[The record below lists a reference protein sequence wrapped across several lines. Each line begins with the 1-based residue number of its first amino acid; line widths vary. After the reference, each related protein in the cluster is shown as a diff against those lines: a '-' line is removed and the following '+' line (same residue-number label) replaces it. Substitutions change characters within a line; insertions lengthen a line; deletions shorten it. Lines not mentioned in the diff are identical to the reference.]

1 MCLYVKLRNFYEK
14 TLKIFLLLAVL
25 LFCVCSSDSCSAT
38 EKTYLVTETQL
49 TQLEMNLA
57 TLKTQNQTLQT
68 QLQTSQTQVQ
78 TLQKQSEILQNQ
90 STQLQEQVV
99 NLTQSLTNAQEL
111 LTKYES
117 NQQENKTYTIGVGG
131 GSNGLG
137 LYASK
142 DKTWMYLDKDTATI
156 GWQINF

>member
-57 TLKTQNQTLQT
+57 TLKTQNQTLQA
-68 QLQTSQTQVQ
+68 QLQISQTQGQ
-78 TLQKQSEILQNQ
+78 TLQKQSEILQTQ
-90 STQLQEQVV
+90 STMLQTQV
-99 NLTQSLTNAQEL
+99 NDLTSSLTNANQL

-117 NQQENKTYTIGVGG
+117 NQQENKTYTIGLGG

-137 LYASK
+137 LYASQN
-142 DKTWMYLDKDTATI
+142 KTWVYLDKDTVTI

>member
-14 TLKIFLLLAVL
+14 TLKIFLLLVVL
-25 LFCVCSSDSCSAT
+25 LFCVCSS
-38 EKTYLVTETQL
+38 EQL
-49 TQLEMNLA
+49 
-57 TLKTQNQTLQT
+57 LKAQSE
-68 QLQTSQTQVQ
+68 QLQMQVNDLTS
-78 TLQKQSEILQNQ
+78 
-90 STQLQEQVV
+90 
-99 NLTQSLTNAQEL
+99 SLTNANQL

-142 DKTWMYLDKDTATI
+142 DKTWMYLDKDTVTI
-156 GWQINF
+156 GWQIQF

>member
-14 TLKIFLLLAVL
+14 TLKIFLLLVAL

-49 TQLEMNLA
+49 TQLE
-57 TLKTQNQTLQT
+57 
-68 QLQTSQTQVQ
+68 
-78 TLQKQSEILQNQ
+78 
-90 STQLQEQVV
+90 
-99 NLTQSLTNAQEL
+99 TN

-117 NQQENKTYTIGVGG
+117 KENKSYTIGVGG
-131 GSNGLG
+131 GSDGLG

-142 DKTWMYLDKDTATI
+142 DKTWMYLDKDTVTI
-156 GWQINF
+156 GWQIKF

>member
-1 MCLYVKLRNFYEK
+1 MMCLVR
-14 TLKIFLLLAVL
+14 LKNINILLLAVL
-25 LFCVCSSDSCSAT
+25 LLWSCMCAVCGAT
-38 EKTYLVTETQL
+38 EKTYTITESQL
-49 TQLEMNLA
+49 TTLETNL
-57 TLKTQNQTLQT
+57 TELKNQNKILKE
-68 QLQTSQTQVQ
+68 QLQISKEQVQ
-78 TLQKQSEILQNQ
+78 NLKAQSE
-90 STQLQEQVV
+90 QLQMQV
-99 NLTQSLTNAQEL
+99 NDLTSSLTNANQL

-142 DKTWMYLDKDTATI
+142 DKTWMYLDKDTVTI

>member
-1 MCLYVKLRNFYEK
+1 MMCLVR
-14 TLKIFLLLAVL
+14 LKNINILLLAVL
-25 LFCVCSSDSCSAT
+25 LLWSCMCAVCGAT
-38 EKTYLVTETQL
+38 EKTYTITESQL
-49 TQLEMNLA
+49 TTLETNL
-57 TLKTQNQTLQT
+57 TELKNQNKILKE
-68 QLQTSQTQVQ
+68 QLQISKEQVQ
-78 TLQKQSEILQNQ
+78 NLKAQSE
-90 STQLQEQVV
+90 QLQMQV
-99 NLTQSLTNAQEL
+99 NDLTSSLTNANQL

-137 LYASK
+137 LLYTSK

>member
-1 MCLYVKLRNFYEK
+1 MMCLVR
-14 TLKIFLLLAVL
+14 LKNINILLLAVL
-25 LFCVCSSDSCSAT
+25 LLWSCMCAVCGAT
-38 EKTYLVTETQL
+38 AKTYTITESQL
-49 TQLEMNLA
+49 TTLETNLTKLKEQNKILQEQLQVSQKQVQN
-57 TLKTQNQTLQT
+57 LKTQSE
-68 QLQTSQTQVQ
+68 QLQMQVNDLTS
-78 TLQKQSEILQNQ
+78 
-90 STQLQEQVV
+90 
-99 NLTQSLTNAQEL
+99 SLTNANQL

>member
-1 MCLYVKLRNFYEK
+1 MMCLVR
-14 TLKIFLLLAVL
+14 LKNINILLLAVL
-25 LFCVCSSDSCSAT
+25 LLWSCMCAVCGAT
-38 EKTYLVTETQL
+38 EKTYTITESQL
-49 TQLEMNLA
+49 TTLETNLTKLKEQNKILQEQLQVSQKQVQN
-57 TLKTQNQTLQT
+57 LKTQSE
-68 QLQTSQTQVQ
+68 QLQMQVNDLTS
-78 TLQKQSEILQNQ
+78 
-90 STQLQEQVV
+90 
-99 NLTQSLTNAQEL
+99 SLTNANQL

-142 DKTWMYLDKDTATI
+142 DKTWMYLDKDIATI

>member
-1 MCLYVKLRNFYEK
+1 MMCLVR
-14 TLKIFLLLAVL
+14 LKNINILLLAVL
-25 LFCVCSSDSCSAT
+25 LLWSCMCAVCGAT
-38 EKTYLVTETQL
+38 EKTYTITESQL
-49 TQLEMNLA
+49 TTLETNL
-57 TLKTQNQTLQT
+57 TELKNQNKILKE
-68 QLQTSQTQVQ
+68 QLQISKEQVQ
-78 TLQKQSEILQNQ
+78 NLKAQSE
-90 STQLQEQVV
+90 QLQMQV
-99 NLTQSLTNAQEL
+99 NDLTSSLTNANQL

>member
-1 MCLYVKLRNFYEK
+1 MMCLVR
-14 TLKIFLLLAVL
+14 LKNINILLLAVL
-25 LFCVCSSDSCSAT
+25 LLWSCMCAVCGAT
-38 EKTYLVTETQL
+38 EKTYTITESQL
-49 TQLEMNLA
+49 TTLETNL
-57 TLKTQNQTLQT
+57 TELKNQNKILKE
-68 QLQTSQTQVQ
+68 QLQISKEQVQ
-78 TLQKQSEILQNQ
+78 NLKAQSE
-90 STQLQEQVV
+90 QLQMQV
-99 NLTQSLTNAQEL
+99 NDLTSSLTNANQL

-142 DKTWMYLDKDTATI
+142 DKTWMYLDKDIATI

>member
-1 MCLYVKLRNFYEK
+1 MMCLVR
-14 TLKIFLLLAVL
+14 LKNINILLLAVL
-25 LFCVCSSDSCSAT
+25 LLWSCMCAVCGAT
-38 EKTYLVTETQL
+38 EKTYTITESQL
-49 TQLEMNLA
+49 TTLETNL
-57 TLKTQNQTLQT
+57 TELKEQNKTLQT

-99 NLTQSLTNAQEL
+99 NLTQSLTNANQL

-117 NQQENKTYTIGVGG
+117 NQQENKTYTIGLGG

-137 LYASK
+137 LYASQN
-142 DKTWMYLDKDTATI
+142 KTWMYLDKDTVTI

>member
-1 MCLYVKLRNFYEK
+1 MMCLVR
-14 TLKIFLLLAVL
+14 LKNINILLLAVL
-25 LFCVCSSDSCSAT
+25 LLWSCMCAVCGAT
-38 EKTYLVTETQL
+38 EKTYTITESQL
-49 TQLEMNLA
+49 TTLETNL
-57 TLKTQNQTLQT
+57 TELKNQNKILKE
-68 QLQTSQTQVQ
+68 QLQISKEQVQ
-78 TLQKQSEILQNQ
+78 NLKAQSE
-90 STQLQEQVV
+90 QLQMQVN
-99 NLTQSLTNAQEL
+99 NLTSSLTNANQL

-142 DKTWMYLDKDTATI
+142 DKTWMYLDKDIATI